1 MKFDLV
7 LPNKGHPYGGANMLI
22 EFANQ
27 TEESG
32 WEGFF
37 LWDHLG
43 TIAEP
48 PR

>member
-7 LPNKGHPYGGANMLI
+7 LPNKGHPYVNATLLI
-22 EFANQ
+22 ELVNQ

-43 TIAEP
+43 TIAGL